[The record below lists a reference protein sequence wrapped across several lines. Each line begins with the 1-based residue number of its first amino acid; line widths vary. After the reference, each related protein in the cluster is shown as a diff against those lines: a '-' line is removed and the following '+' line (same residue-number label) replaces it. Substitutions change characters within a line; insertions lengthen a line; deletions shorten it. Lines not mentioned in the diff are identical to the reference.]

1 MYLPKYVNNRLNKSL
16 LLFCILF
23 NIQLNVK
30 AESLPNTAQEGLSRI
45 KTNLSNCKANLT
57 EYQNSLKVVEGN
69 LSETAK
75 AKSQIDSQVKQ
86 VLQQDEENKKS
97 LSLLSNQEKELSKLI
112 SGETVLK
119 DQESKK
125 ILEYETLLAK
135 MKENQKKRE
144 DNIASYQEQTL
155 QLQEEKKIWQAR
167 ALDLKA
173 QQDQVR
179 KNLKA
184 ITAEEKEWKGKQL
197 GYQSEVKRWSAEVER
212 QQKLNDSY
220 SSLSEVK

>member
-1 MYLPKYVNNRLNKSL
+1 M
-16 LLFCILF
+16 
-23 NIQLNVK
+23 

-45 KTNLSNCKANLT
+45 KTNLSNCRANLT
-57 EYQNSLKVVEGN
+57 EYQNSLKAVEGN

-75 AKSQIDSQVKQ
+75 AKNQIDSQVKQ

-97 LSLLSNQEKELSKLI
+97 LFFLNNQEKELSKLI
-112 SGETVLK
+112 ADETILK

-125 ILEYETLLAK
+125 ILEYETLLTK
-135 MKENQKKRE
+135 IRDNQKKRE
-144 DNIASYQEQTL
+144 ENISSYQDQNL

-184 ITAEEKEWKGKQL
+184 IATEEKEWKGKQL

>member
-1 MYLPKYVNNRLNKSL
+1 
-16 LLFCILF
+16 
-23 NIQLNVK
+23 
-30 AESLPNTAQEGLSRI
+30 
-45 KTNLSNCKANLT
+45 
-57 EYQNSLKVVEGN
+57 
-69 LSETAK
+69 
-75 AKSQIDSQVKQ
+75 
-86 VLQQDEENKKS
+86 
-97 LSLLSNQEKELSKLI
+97 LI
-112 SGETVLK
+112 SDETVLK

-135 MKENQKKRE
+135 IKENQKKRE